1 MNTNP
6 SIRPDTLRWAV
17 FLAILGAS
25 PPLLA
30 NAGLQPTPGPGGTPL
45 ISDSHGI
52 PVIGIVPPNA
62 AGLSHNQYLDYN
74 VGQAGVVLNN
84 SLQAGQSQLAGALAA
99 NPQFQGHAAS
109 TILNEV
115 VSRNASRIE
124 GPQEIFGRP
133 ADYILANPN
142 GITLNGG
149 SFINTTRA
157 GFVVGTPQIQEQQLR
172 FLDTLNA
179 DGSLTVLGNGQSN
192 SSGALEL
199 IAPRIDSQGP
209 LRAKDDLNI
218 TAGNNLLD
226 ATSGEVLQHLPGTPS
241 SIDAKLFGAMHA
253 GRIRI
258 ISTAEGAGVRVG
270 AVELSG
276 RDGVAI
282 TSAGDLHIS
291 GNPGKVAD
299 LHSAQG
305 DLVLTAAE
313 DLDVSA
319 THGKGRKVEL
329 KAGKK
334 LTLDAEERENIE
346 RDQEKWNKKWLFV
359 TTETYDR
366 QRTNTERTLEST
378 RLQADDRLVLK
389 SGGDMKLVASQ
400 LQAGAELSLDSAQRL
415 DIEAGIESR
424 RTEEQVRHRKH
435 LWRGTR
441 DTEHYQ
447 ETAKPSE
454 LSGATVVAKAGDT
467 LKVQGSQVTAQGD
480 MSLTGK
486 QLEITTTTQQQT
498 RTSKD
503 YSGDLVSGAFFGEN
517 KDTDLKDTSMVGST
531 VSAGGKLEVFAEQVA
546 VKGSQVMAKDDA
558 VIYSDKGALTVE
570 ADHSQSTSTERNR
583 NSKVF
588 GLFANE
594 REHTADQ
601 QQVLVSDV
609 ASSGN
614 LRLASAEELRIQG
627 AKVEAGKQ
635 LQVQAKGDLRI
646 DSAQVRNDSD
656 TTTHQRGLSTS
667 AKQTQQAQDG
677 KPESK
682 QYTVSVGYQVANTQ
696 EKMSETTQVASVLK
710 GASVD
715 LDSAAHLQVNGSHVE
730 ATAGRLDV
738 KAPQLTLG
746 ATRDEQQTHSV
757 SRQSGGGLALTGGID
772 RLGSAFE
779 GHDRLAQ
786 VAERDSKVQG
796 STLTA
801 SGDLSIDTRALV
813 TEAAKVKAGEQLVVN
828 AETIENRAVQNI
840 HEREQQNRDWQA
852 SLGASVEYRDLTRP
866 IERLVLGEEAARFQ
880 QASPEDA
887 MAPPSIGA
895 EMTVDH
901 LKRLENQRRGFA
913 QVSELS
919 GGSVLVKANRIQDEG
934 TAWRAGT
941 GTVRIAAD
949 QHHMN
954 AARNQQHEQ
963 VQRLAFGGDA
973 RVDTSTGSDVNARL
987 SGKGGS
993 LDRQVTS
1000 DTARVGSLY
1009 GQQGIQVQLGSDG
1022 VYEGTR
1028 IDSGVGDVS
1037 IHSAGKLTLAQAS
1050 EHTTRQS
1057 RQLDGNAW
1065 AKGGNRPTGT
1075 GLDTRGYLD
1084 HEQQQASSSTAQVAQ
1099 VDAKGSVTLGA
1110 AHDLLLEGTRIGSR
1124 DAPVAGVQLDSGG
1137 LLQVKAARDTSEASG
1152 GKLGG
1157 GLELGV
1163 QQGTSQGGALGGH
1176 FTHGKQQE
1184 RDSKASDANI
1194 ATRGT
1199 LRMNSTGRQDV
1210 ALHLEGVQASA
1221 QRIEL
1226 NASHGG
1232 MRIEAAD
1239 DLAYRDNL
1247 DITAGAGFN
1256 LKVGETPEAGTR
1268 GLHGRLQVGLDKR
1281 NDQTWNAS
1289 TLRADHIDLQ
1299 SRGDT
1304 RIEGAGLEAGHITG
1318 TVGGDLLLASRKD
1331 RVDHLS
1337 VNADGRLSQEK
1348 NPQGYANAVDALAG
1362 PAKGELSD
1370 KVSAVASKAEPGL
1383 SPTFKLELSH
1393 EQRDT
1398 VAHQATLKGSD
1409 GVELNVAGEARLVG
1423 ARVQSVNGEVD
1434 LRAASVTR
1442 SGLSGS
1448 DYRRDVSVDA
1458 SNSPVDLGTAIA
1470 DIAKGKGSAGGEN
1483 ALDLGLLRTSGHNRT
1498 EQWTSS
1504 VQGKQPH

>member
-1 MNTNP
+1 MNSNP
-6 SIRPDTLRWAV
+6 TTRPDPLRWAV
-17 FLAILGAS
+17 FLGALGAS
-25 PPLLA
+25 PQLLA
-30 NAGLQPTPGPGGTPL
+30 TSGIQPSLGPGGTPL
-45 ISDSHGI
+45 IDQVNG
-52 PVIGIVPPNA
+52 VAVVGIVAPNA
-62 AGLSHNQYLDYN
+62 TGLSHNQYVDYN
-74 VGQAGVVLNN
+74 VGQAGAVLNN
-84 SLQAGQSQLAGALAA
+84 SLHAGESALAGHLAA

-115 VSRNASRIE
+115 ISRNASLIE

-157 GFVVGTPQIQEQQLR
+157 GFVVGIPKIQEQQLR

-179 DGSLTVLGNGQSN
+179 DGTLTVQGFGQSN

-199 IAPRIDSQGP
+199 IAPRIDNQGP

-218 TAGNNLLD
+218 TVGHNLLD
-226 ATSGEVLQHLPGTPS
+226 AASAEVLQHLPGTPAT
-241 SIDAKLFGAMHA
+241 IDAKLFGAMHA

-258 ISTAEGAGVRVG
+258 ISTGEGAGVRVG
-270 AVELSG
+270 AVDVRARE
-276 RDGVAI
+276 DIAI
-282 TSAGDLHIS
+282 SSAGDLQIS
-291 GNPGKVAD
+291 GDGQKVAD
-299 LHSAQG
+299 LQSAQG
-305 DLVLTAAE
+305 DLLLTAAD
-313 DLDVSA
+313 DLQLSA
-319 THGKGRKVEL
+319 AQGKGSKVEL

-346 RDQEKWNKKWLFV
+346 RDQESWNKKWLFV
-359 TTETYDR
+359 TTETYER
-366 QRTNTERTLEST
+366 QRSTTDRTLEGT
-378 RLQADDRLVLK
+378 RLHADERLTLQ
-389 SGGDMKLVASQ
+389 SGDDMKLVASQ
-400 LQAGAELSLDSAQRL
+400 LQAGGELNLDSAQRL
-415 DIEAGIESR
+415 DIEAGVESR

-435 LWRGTR
+435 LWRGTS

-447 ETAKPSE
+447 ETAKPSA
-454 LSGATVVAKAGDT
+454 LSGATLVAKAGDT

-486 QLEITTTTQQQT
+486 QVDIGTTTQQQT
-498 RTSKD
+498 RND
-503 YSGDLVSGAFFGEN
+503 NNYSGDLVSGAFFGEN
-517 KDTDLKDTSMVGST
+517 SDVDLQGQSRLGSA
-531 VSAGGKLEVFAEQVA
+531 VNAGGKLEVFAEQVA

-558 VIYSDKGALTVE
+558 VLYSDKGALAIE
-570 ADHSQSTSTERNR
+570 ADHNQSTATERER
-583 NSKVF
+583 NSKLF

-594 REHTADQ
+594 HQQTTDQ
-601 QQVLVSDV
+601 QQVLASDIVS
-609 ASSGN
+609 SSN

-635 LQVQAKGDLRI
+635 LQVDAKGDLRV

-656 TTTHQRGLSTS
+656 TTTHQRGLSAS
-667 AKQTQQAQDG
+667 AKQTQEAQDG
-677 KPESK
+677 KPESR
-682 QYTVSVGYQVANTQ
+682 QYSVSLGYDVTNTQ
-696 EKMSETTQVASVLK
+696 KKVSETTQVASVLK

-715 LDSAAHLQVNGSHVE
+715 LNSGAHLQVNGSHVE
-730 ATAGRLDV
+730 AVSGDLDI
-738 KAPQLTLG
+738 KAPQITLG
-746 ATRDEQQTHSV
+746 ATRNEQQIRSET
-757 SRQSGGGLALTGGID
+757 RQSGGGLALTGGID

-779 GHDRLAQ
+779 GHDRLEQ
-786 VAERDSKVQG
+786 VTERDSKVQG
-796 STLTA
+796 STLKA
-801 SGDLSIDTRALV
+801 SGDLNIDTHTLV
-813 TEAAKVKAGEQLVVN
+813 TEAAKVKAGERLQVN
-828 AETIENRAVQNI
+828 TETLENRAVQDI
-840 HEREQQNRDWQA
+840 HERQQLNRDWQA

-887 MAPPSIGA
+887 MAPPSVGG
-895 EMTVDH
+895 EMTIDH

-919 GGSVLVKANRIQDEG
+919 GGSVQVRADRIQDEG
-934 TAWRAGT
+934 TAWRAET
-941 GTVRIAAD
+941 GTLRIDAN
-949 QHHMN
+949 QHQMN
-954 AARNQQHEQ
+954 AARNQRHEQ
-963 VQRLAFGGDA
+963 VQRLSFGGDA

-987 SGKGGS
+987 AGKGGS
-993 LDRQVTS
+993 LERQDTG

-1022 VYEGTR
+1022 AYEGTR
-1028 IDSGVGDVS
+1028 IDAGDGDVS
-1037 IHSAGKLTLAQAS
+1037 MHSAGKLTLAQAS
-1050 EHTTRQS
+1050 DHTTGQS

-1084 HEQQQASSSTAQVAQ
+1084 HEQRRASTSTAQAAQ

-1110 AHDLLLEGTRIGSR
+1110 ARDLLLEGTRIGSR
-1124 DAPVAGVQLDSGG
+1124 EAPVAGVQLDSGG
-1137 LLQVKAARDTSEASG
+1137 LLQVKAARDTAEASG
-1152 GKLGG
+1152 GRLGG

-1163 QQGTSQGGALGGH
+1163 RQGTGQGGALGGH

-1184 RDSKASDANI
+1184 RDSNATGASI
-1194 ATRGT
+1194 ASSGT
-1199 LRMNSTGRQDV
+1199 LQMNSSGREDV
-1210 ALHLEGVQASA
+1210 ALHLEGLQASA

-1239 DLAYRDNL
+1239 NQAYRDNL
-1247 DITAGAGFN
+1247 DISAGAGFN
-1256 LKVGETPEAGTR
+1256 LTAGETSDAGTR

-1304 RIEGAGLEAGHITG
+1304 RIEGASLEAGHITG
-1318 TVGGDLLLASRKD
+1318 NVGGDLLLASRKD
-1331 RVDHLS
+1331 RIDHLS

-1348 NPQGYANAVDALAG
+1348 SPQGYANAVNALAG

-1370 KVSAVASKAEPGL
+1370 KVSATASKAEPGL

-1393 EQRDT
+1393 QQRDT
-1398 VAHQATLKGSD
+1398 VAHQTTLKGSD
-1409 GVELNVAGEARLVG
+1409 GVELNVGGEARLVG
-1423 ARVQSVNGEVD
+1423 ARVQSVAGNVD
-1434 LRAASVTR
+1434 LRASSVSRET
-1442 SGLSGS
+1442 LSGS

-1498 EQWTSS
+1498 EQWTSN
-1504 VQGKQPH
+1504 VQAKHER